1 MFKIKE
7 DFHFY
12 WRMDVERREIGNG
25 YVNVGHGTK
34 VILSVSSLSL
44 SGGQELTITTDVFS
58 FPCYQFPFVF
68 THINKWIQK
77 HTTPFFPHI
86 ISALWTS
93 VDISNKICF
102 TVSVELKY
110 SHKASLCPHYG
121 VRTLGRWGP
130 WTMDMTMAQ
139 HNDQRAPPMRQHWHK
154 QCNVALNLSHLGNI
168 ILCPHSAAAENWFI
182 EIKPSSDLLTWLSH
196 LVRLMSVL
204 CSELMAGL
212 HWRWGRAAHS
222 RHCSQAEKWRPLM
235 SLLCHWHMA
244 WQLVLWRAFGQKKK
258 IKSLKLYCMSM
269 PVPLYKSK
277 MFPENKR
284 ALCIFPS
291 ILLTR
296 SRHINMEY

>member
-1 MFKIKE
+1 
-7 DFHFY
+7 
-12 WRMDVERREIGNG
+12 MDVERREIGNG

-121 VRTLGRWGP
+121 VRTVG
-130 WTMDMTMAQ
+130 TMDNGHDHGTTQWPESASHETTLTQTM
-139 HNDQRAPPMRQHWHK
+139 
-154 QCNVALNLSHLGNI
+154 QCGSQSLSSGEYYIVPTL
-168 ILCPHSAAAENWFI
+168 
-182 EIKPSSDLLTWLSH
+182 SSS
-196 LVRLMSVL
+196 
-204 CSELMAGL
+204 
-212 HWRWGRAAHS
+212 
-222 RHCSQAEKWRPLM
+222 
-235 SLLCHWHMA
+235 
-244 WQLVLWRAFGQKKK
+244 
-258 IKSLKLYCMSM
+258 
-269 PVPLYKSK
+269 
-277 MFPENKR
+277 R
-284 ALCIFPS
+284 ALI
-291 ILLTR
+291 
-296 SRHINMEY
+296 HWN